1 MSLEEYFY
9 IKDEKIYLHCDSIFL
24 NKNDLSEI
32 CEYIYKNFFMKQDI
46 IQIEMYL
53 DNIKICYFLENLNTI
68 IKYGKIIKKIF
79 NNKQV
84 FCNIYN
90 DSKNKS
96 ILFFTKIINEID
108 NEAKNRIKIYE
119 LEKK

>member
-32 CEYIYKNFFMKQDI
+32 CEYIYKNFFMKKDI

-68 IKYGKIIKKIF
+68 IKYGKIIKNIF

-108 NEAKNRIKIYE
+108 NEAKNRIKIHE
-119 LEKK
+119 LKKK